1 MSADKLSSLLPFV
14 MPVVCTLV
22 GYGMGYLRGSFV
34 GATRATQI
42 YKCGLDANTAI
53 LDQYLQSRDKL

>member
-1 MSADKLSSLLPFV
+1 

-53 LDQYLQSRDKL
+53 LDQYLQSRDRL